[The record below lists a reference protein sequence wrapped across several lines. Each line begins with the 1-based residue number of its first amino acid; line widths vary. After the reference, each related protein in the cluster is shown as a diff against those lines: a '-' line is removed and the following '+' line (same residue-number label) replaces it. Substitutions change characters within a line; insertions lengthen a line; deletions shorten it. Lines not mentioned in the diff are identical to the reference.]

1 MIIHNITN
9 FQEHF
14 GGITRDILV
23 KSLYV
28 YEEHEKCIKKLT
40 AVSDSV
46 IIIIYNSSECKK
58 CYTLINND
66 EYNELHS
73 DTEPKRYVQQ
83 YFTIAIP

>member
-14 GGITRDILV
+14 GGITCDILV
-23 KSLYV
+23 KSLYI
-28 YEEHEKCIKKLT
+28 YEECIKKLI

-58 CYTLINND
+58 RYTLINND

-73 DTEPKRYVQQ
+73 NTEPKRYVQQ
-83 YFTIAIP
+83 YFIIAIP